1 VARGGRKDPY
11 TVLGVPRDAKDDAI
25 RKAYR
30 KLARELHPDVNPGDP
45 VAEERFKE
53 VSGAYAVLSDPDK
66 RSAYD
71 EFGEIALDPNFDVER
86 AREAGQAF
94 GGGHG
99 FGGFGGGPGM
109 GGFGGLDD
117 LFSNLFSRGG
127 GGFEGVHL
135 RRAGPD
141 VEAELELDFLEAA
154 LGGEQRLTISRPSA
168 DGGSRQQTVTV
179 RIPPGVADGGRIRLR
194 GKGGEGIGGGP
205 PGDLFARIRVRP
217 HPVFRREGRD
227 LFLDVPVSVREA
239 ILGAKVA
246 VPTLRGRVTVSIP
259 PGTDSGSKLRLRGK
273 GVPHLRGNGR
283 GDQLVI
289 INVEIPKS
297 LNSDQRDLI
306 EKLGKSLGTEVK
318 PQERGFFDRLKD
330 VVGG

>member
-11 TVLGVPRDAKDDAI
+11 SVLGVPRDAKDDAI

-71 EFGEIALDPNFDVER
+71 EFGEIALDPNFDAER
-86 AREAGQAF
+86 AREASQAF
-94 GGGHG
+94 GGGQG

-135 RRAGPD
+135 RRAGQD
-141 VEAELELDFLEAA
+141 VVAELELDFLEAA
-154 LGGEQRLTISRPSA
+154 LGGERRLTISRPSA

-205 PGDLFARIRVRP
+205 PGDLFARIHVRP
-217 HPVFRREGRD
+217 HPFFRREGRD

-246 VPTLRGRVTVSIP
+246 IPTLRGRVTVSIP

-273 GVPHLRGNGR
+273 GVPHPSGKGA
-283 GDQLVI
+283 GDLFVVI
-289 INVEIPKS
+289 QIKVP
-297 LNSDQRDLI
+297 RDLDAAAKARI
-306 EKLGKSLGTEVK
+306 EELTELDVPDPRGKLA
-318 PQERGFFDRLKD
+318 
-330 VVGG
+330 